1 MSETAVELN
10 LESMPSVVRGFARA
24 AIARKSGLRDGQTI
38 PSIEARLQGVVPN
51 PERLR
56 RYREICGFEAADT
69 LPLTFPHVLAAP
81 MHMTVMTHP
90 QFPLKLVG
98 AVHLRNHIEQ
108 KRPLAV
114 DEPLNLRVRVG
125 GHRDVEKGLEFDL
138 YTEVDDAAG
147 ERVWTGISTNL
158 VRGRSRGGKQGGKTA
173 LPDPQDYTV
182 MDEWQLDAG
191 LGRRYGVQAG
201 DINPI
206 HMHPLLA
213 KLFGFPRAIAHG
225 MWSYARCAAALVP
238 ARPEGP
244 VTLDVA
250 FRRPV
255 LLPSTVVF
263 RVDNADSPG
272 AYMLTNPDG
281 RTLHLTGEFR
291 TGT

>member
-1 MSETAVELN
+1 MSETTVELN

-24 AIARKSGLRDGQTI
+24 AVARKPGLGEGQTI
-38 PSIEARLQGVVPN
+38 PAIEARLRGVVPD
-51 PERLR
+51 PDRLR
-56 RYREICGFEAADT
+56 RYREICGFESGET

-98 AVHLRNHIEQ
+98 AVHLHNHIEQ

-114 DEPLNLRVRVG
+114 DEPLDLTVRVG

-138 YTEVDDAAG
+138 HTLVDDAAG

-158 VRGRSRGGKQGGKTA
+158 VRGRSKAGKKGAKTA
-173 LPDPQDYTV
+173 LPDPQNYTV

-206 HMHPLLA
+206 HMHALLA

-238 ARPEGP
+238 SQPQGP
-244 VTLDVA
+244 VSLDVA

-255 LLPSTVVF
+255 LLPSKVVF
-263 RVDNADSPG
+263 RVDNADKPT
-272 AYMLTNPDG
+272 AYMVTNPEG
-281 RTLHLTGEFR
+281 KTLHLTGNLR
-291 TGT
+291 IGG